1 MPSAYEGEASE
12 FIELCYKYLQ
22 ENKNQ
27 EIKIV
32 FRLHPQIN
40 KLNFIKKNFKILK
53 NENRIKISDKKLI
66 NDINLCNLPISL

>member
-1 MPSAYEGEASE
+1 MLGQINIKKIIKKKINNFNLLALPSAYEYEASE

-40 KLNFIKKNFKILK
+40 KLNFIKKILK
-53 NENRIKISDKKLI
+53 Y
-66 NDINLCNLPISL
+66 